1 MALTINILI
10 LIISAFVL
18 AKSGTLLVRSL
29 SKLARFLK
37 VSEYMIAFVLV
48 AFATSVPELFVGIV
62 SALNKTPEISLGN
75 VIGSNIAD
83 VTLVMGIIALL
94 GRYTKIQNKFIF
106 KDLFYMFLIALV
118 PILLMLD
125 NLLSRLDG
133 FILLIIFF
141 LYMYKMIHKNKSV
154 ERINNVHY
162 TEVFKNF
169 GIFFLSILLLLGSA
183 EFLVRSAKEISIELN
198 LPILLI
204 GLFVVAIGTSLPEL
218 VYGSRAVLL
227 KHKEQALGNIMGSI
241 VANSTAVLG
250 ITAIITPIAFNFSL
264 FLISGSFMIFA
275 LFIFMIFIRSG
286 SAITWR
292 EGVALLMLYILF
304 IIVQFYIQ
312 GLPTVQ

>member
-10 LIISAFVL
+10 LIVSAFVL

-94 GRYTKIQNKFIF
+94 GRYIKIKNKFIF

-118 PILLMLD
+118 PVLLMLD
-125 NLLSRLDG
+125 NVLSRLDG
-133 FILLIIFF
+133 AILLVIFF
-141 LYMYKMIHKNKSV
+141 LYMYMIIHKNKSTEIV
-154 ERINNVHY
+154 NNVQY
-162 TEVFKNF
+162 TDVFKNF
-169 GIFFLSILLLLGSA
+169 GIFFFSILLLLGSA

-218 VYGSRAVLL
+218 VYGSRAILL
-227 KHKEQALGNIMGSI
+227 KHKEQALGDIMGSI

-250 ITAIITPIAFNFSL
+250 ITAIITPIVFNFSL
-264 FLISGSFMIFA
+264 FLISSAFMIFA
-275 LFIFMIFIRSG
+275 LFIFMTFIRSG
-286 SAITWR
+286 SVITWR
-292 EGVALLMLYILF
+292 EGVALLMLYVLF

-312 GLPTVQ
+312 GLPIT